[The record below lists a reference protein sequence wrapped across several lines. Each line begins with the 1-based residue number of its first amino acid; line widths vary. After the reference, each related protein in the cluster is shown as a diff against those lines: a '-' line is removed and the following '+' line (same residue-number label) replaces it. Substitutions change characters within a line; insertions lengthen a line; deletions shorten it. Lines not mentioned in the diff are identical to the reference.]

1 MRREMPHLD
10 SRDLEKRDQAEDPGG
25 HGDGDSGA
33 RAGPQGREGAGARKL
48 VRSNS
53 QQHPGAGARAVT
65 RVRGSLG
72 LAWGPARPLPGQPP
86 RTATGREEA
95 RLTGAT
101 ALSPHGPRSERD
113 MPDEAG
119 FGPVTRRKLSFK
131 TRLKSV
137 LVRKSRSVSC

>member
-10 SRDLEKRDQAEDPGG
+10 SRDLEKHDQAEDPGG

-33 RAGPQGREGAGARKL
+33 RAGPQGGEGAGARKL

-53 QQHPGAGARAVT
+53 QQHPGARAVT